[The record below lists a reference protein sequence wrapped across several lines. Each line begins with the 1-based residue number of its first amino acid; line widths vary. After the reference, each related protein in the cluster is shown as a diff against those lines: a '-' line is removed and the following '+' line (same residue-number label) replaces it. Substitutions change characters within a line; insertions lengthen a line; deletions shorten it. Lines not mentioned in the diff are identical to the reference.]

1 MANIVIA
8 WELGEAW
15 GHLTRCLRLATA
27 LCVHGHSV
35 TLVLKDIAL
44 PVNWPATAGLRI
56 LAAPAVS
63 QRRPLTMPCNYAAV
77 LWCCGFDDADKL
89 ANRLRVWSDIFYL
102 SHADLVLAD
111 HAPTALL
118 AAAICDIPHLS
129 VGNGFTIP
137 PASLPWPS
145 IRFSETVSESLLYS
159 TERDLDRVIIR
170 AQQFLGRKKIDSV
183 RALFG
188 RYDLLDTFAELDHYG
203 HRQGANYVGPI
214 VSLPAAFN
222 VKWQYSDKKH
232 ILAYLR
238 PGVAGLSIIMT
249 ALGRLNAEVLCV
261 LPGLTPKQAAVFAN
275 RQCRVATVPVD
286 FSNLLPDTDLAVGY
300 GNSGFSTQ
308 ALLAG
313 VPLLMSPQHVEQ
325 AMFSA
330 RIEQLG
336 AGLTLARRCQ
346 VMQVEDAM
354 HALLERTTYKS
365 AALAFEAKYQGFST
379 ETAVDGCVS
388 TIRKLLIL

>member
-27 LCVHGHSV
+27 LCVHGHAV

-44 PVNWPATAGLRI
+44 PVNWPAVAGLRV

-77 LWCCGFDDADKL
+77 LRCCGFDDADKL
-89 ANRLRVWSDIFYL
+89 ANRLRVWSDILHL

-118 AAAICDIPHLS
+118 AAAISDIPHLS

-145 IRFSETVSESLLYS
+145 IRFSETISESFLYS
-159 TERDLDRVIIR
+159 TERELDLVIIR
-170 AQQFLGRKKIDSV
+170 AQQHLGRQKIDSM

-188 RYDLLDTFAELDHYG
+188 RHDLLDTFAELDHYCY
-203 HRQGANYVGPI
+203 RVGANYIGPI
-214 VSLPAAFN
+214 VSLPAALN
-222 VKWQYSDKKH
+222 VKWQYPNKKH

-238 PGVAGLSIIMT
+238 PEIRGLSIIMT

-261 LPGLTPKQAAVFAN
+261 LPGLTSKQAALFAN

-286 FSNLLPDTDLAVGY
+286 FSNLLPETDLAVGY

-308 ALLAG
+308 ALLES

-325 AMFSA
+325 AMFTA
-330 RIEQLG
+330 RIEQFG
-336 AGLTLARRCQ
+336 AGLKLAGRYQ
-346 VMQVEDAM
+346 VKQVEDAM
-354 HALLERTTYKS
+354 HALLEQTTYKS

-379 ETAVDGCVS
+379 ETAVESCVS
-388 TIRKLLIL
+388 TIRKLLI